1 MYNKIVMVVNPTGLH
16 ARPAATLAT
25 EAAKFV
31 SRIEVRN
38 ASRDG
43 DFKDAKSMI
52 AIMTSGITQNDK
64 VELRA
69 EGDDEIAAVDTLVAL
84 IEGGF
89 GE

>member
-1 MYNKIVMVVNPTGLH
+1 MYNEIVMVVNPTGLH

-31 SRIEVRN
+31 SKIEVRN

>member
-1 MYNKIVMVVNPTGLH
+1 MYNKIALIVNPTGLH

-31 SRIEVRN
+31 SKIEVRN

-52 AIMTSGITQNDK
+52 AIMTSGITRNDT

-69 EGDDEIAAVDTLVAL
+69 EGDDEVAAVDALVAL
-84 IEGGF
+84 IEDGF